1 MFRIWIKTIKENRL
15 INDTVICDDTNDTR
29 THKVLNSVDKACE
42 DFDLS
47 RPIWLDSNIAEF
59 KRISKTRFNHDNF
72 IDSIDFD
79 YMEVQILEED

>member
-47 RPIWLDSNIAEF
+47 RPIWLDSNIA
-59 KRISKTRFNHDNF
+59 
-72 IDSIDFD
+72 
-79 YMEVQILEED
+79 

>member
-15 INDTVICDDTNDTR
+15 INDN
-29 THKVLNSVDKACE
+29 
-42 DFDLS
+42 FDLS

>member
-59 KRISKTRFNHDNF
+59 KRISKTRFNHNNF

>member
-42 DFDLS
+42 DFYLS

>member
-47 RPIWLDSNIAEF
+47 RTIWLDSNIAEF